1 MVIAWY
7 PAETNNSPVY
17 AAWMPD
23 RWASSEALFLYGQR
37 IDSANPLTIGQAQQ
51 AIRQTISSSIAEA
64 PMAHVQGLWP
74 VLLFA
79 PGAGVNTAFYSTFT
93 EDLASHGYV
102 VFGIV
107 PTGWVATVFPDG
119 HKVPTSNKRSDDL
132 GWITG
137 TALPLW
143 ANDLRF
149 MVDQIEQL
157 DRTSDST
164 FFHRLDL
171 SRVGTF
177 GHSFGGAASI
187 LAGLQDKRIK
197 AVLNLDGSPFGVLSK
212 TVLRKP
218 FMVIK
223 HDISPKYASVP
234 PDEAGK
240 AIQAKVE
247 EELSSVYL
255 KGRPGYRVAVGDAKH
270 MTFSD
275 MAVLQTWAEAGRRF
289 ATEDANDGAMTLA
302 VICDYIRAFFDEFLL
317 GRATPLLARP
327 PGRYGICVLD
337 STTASK

>member
-1 MVIAWY
+1 MMNFCYGDRCNLSACGAFVPLRSTRSKSTLVFAAGIGLFLSGVATALQAGPSVGSITPRGNFSVGRTCFHWIDSHRTDPVAAEPTKREFMVIAWY

-137 TALPLW
+137 TALPLC

-149 MVDQIEQL
+149 IV
-157 DRTSDST
+157 
-164 FFHRLDL
+164 
-171 SRVGTF
+171 
-177 GHSFGGAASI
+177 
-187 LAGLQDKRIK
+187 
-197 AVLNLDGSPFGVLSK
+197 
-212 TVLRKP
+212 
-218 FMVIK
+218 
-223 HDISPKYASVP
+223 
-234 PDEAGK
+234 
-240 AIQAKVE
+240 
-247 EELSSVYL
+247 
-255 KGRPGYRVAVGDAKH
+255 
-270 MTFSD
+270 
-275 MAVLQTWAEAGRRF
+275 
-289 ATEDANDGAMTLA
+289 
-302 VICDYIRAFFDEFLL
+302 
-317 GRATPLLARP
+317 
-327 PGRYGICVLD
+327 
-337 STTASK
+337 